1 MSRTLQGVL
10 LQLAALALF
19 VSMDALLK
27 VLVATYAVPQLMFVR
42 FVSHTLFVALALH
55 LQLELLHEHF

>member
-42 FVSHTLFVALALH
+42 FVAHTLFVARCAC
-55 LQLELLHEHF
+55 